1 MTVSAALGITASP
14 ERPTRKGGPRVGPES
29 LTNCSGHSPSQGGS
43 CGGTGPEGPT
53 MRSLSVFII
62 ALAMFLNIMA
72 PLILLALILYLEH
85 QAGR

>member
-1 MTVSAALGITASP
+1 
-14 ERPTRKGGPRVGPES
+14 
-29 LTNCSGHSPSQGGS
+29 
-43 CGGTGPEGPT
+43 